1 MSLTLGEKLRQ
12 AREERGISI
21 SEVAEQTRISAHYLE
36 SIENDDYR
44 PLPGGIFN
52 KGFVKS
58 YAKFIE
64 IDEQEALQDYAR
76 LIAAN
81 DSGNDGE
88 LKVYKPEVLTD
99 DRSVGSMIPT
109 VVVAVIILGLMTVGV
124 LYLVD
129 YLRNRPEKPPVAAAN
144 TNSNSTANAPGG
156 TEAEK
161 PKAPDFATT
170 KFEFAALNQPVRV
183 LVTSDGVKTDKS
195 VAADAPLSF
204 EPKESINF
212 NYNRWN
218 AQAVKLTINGK
229 SIALPAAPLAPS
241 DGGRIQFTITKD
253 NFAKIWETGS
263 ISGEVPA
270 PTVDANANSA
280 AANVPAAPGQAPR
293 PTPAVKPTTAANTAA
308 TPANK
313 PPATPKPAAANKP
326 AATTG
331 PANRPQ

>member
-58 YAKFIE
+58 YAKFID

-81 DSGNDGE
+81 DNGSDGE
-88 LKVYKPEVLTD
+88 LKLYKPEVLTD

-109 VVVAVIILGLMTVGV
+109 IIVAVIILGLMTVGV

-144 TNSNSTANAPGG
+144 TNSNAAANTAGG
-156 TEAEK
+156 NESEK
-161 PKAPDFATT
+161 PKAPDLATA
-170 KFEFAALNQPVRV
+170 KFEFSALNQPVRV
-183 LVTSDGVKTDKS
+183 MVTSDGVKTDKS
-195 VAADAPLSF
+195 VAAGAPLTF

-218 AQAVKLTINGK
+218 AQAVKLTINGR
-229 SIALPAAPLAPS
+229 SIVLPTTPLTPA
-241 DGGRIQFTITKD
+241 DGGRIQFTISKD

-263 ISGEVPA
+263 INGEVTAPA
-270 PTVDANANSA
+270 VDSNANTA
-280 AANVPAAPGQAPR
+280 AANVPATPGQTPR
-293 PTPAVKPTTAANTAA
+293 PTPVVKPSVAANTAA

-313 PPATPKPAAANKP
+313 PATPKPVAANKP